1 MADIILPNSPYHT
14 EKNLEFEA
22 LQKTVTFSLNPILAR
37 DNACCLITGRP
48 DTTEYNIITEDLW
61 TTNLSPRPHKSI
73 CTIAPIIP
81 FEKLTSKPGHG
92 LRTEYDTILQ
102 ILRKHSSSLH
112 TKLKTL
118 SSNVQEWYSPRN
130 LLTIDLIASG
140 YFQSL
145 ELWLNH
151 KETTSSSPSLFTPTI
166 VYDTYTVEILSPH
179 VTSQLQ
185 YVVTPGREITI
196 RRTRESPSPELF
208 AIHAFF
214 CRVLVINRDWEAE
227 RRMNRIDEYVFGEK
241 RAESL
246 VTEMEIDK
254 AIGEEVGRL
263 KRLLEKFDGGVG
275 GRYGVN
281 A

>member
-1 MADIILPNSPYHT
+1 MHP
-14 EKNLEFEA
+14 EKNLES
-22 LQKTVTFSLNPILAR
+22 LQKQILAR

-48 DTTEYNIITEDLW
+48 DTTEYNIITEDRW
-61 TTNLSPRPHKSI
+61 TSNLSPRPHTSI
-73 CTIAPIIP
+73 CTIAPVIP

-92 LRTEYDTILQ
+92 LRAEYDTILQ
-102 ILRKHSSSLH
+102 ILKKHSPPLH

-118 SSNVQEWYSPRN
+118 SANVQEWYSSRN
-130 LLTIDLIASG
+130 LLAIDLIVSG

-151 KETTSSSPSLFTPTI
+151 KETTSSSPSLFTPAK

-185 YVVTPGREITI
+185 YVVTSGREITI
-196 RRTRESPSPELF
+196 LRTGESPSPELF
-208 AIHAFF
+208 AIHAFC
-214 CRVLVINRDWEAE
+214 CRVLVINREWEAE
-227 RRMNRIDEYVFGEK
+227 RRMHRIDEYVFGEK

-246 VTEMEIDK
+246 VTEMEMDK

-263 KRLLEKFDGGVG
+263 KKLLEKLGGGIG
-275 GRYGVN
+275 GRYGITV
-281 A
+281 

>member
-1 MADIILPNSPYHT
+1 MAERILPNSPCHT
-14 EKNLEFEA
+14 EKTLES
-22 LQKTVTFSLNPILAR
+22 LQETILAR

-48 DTTEYNIITEDLW
+48 DTTEYNIITEDRW
-61 TTNLSPRPHKSI
+61 TSSLSPRPYKSV

-92 LRTEYDTILQ
+92 LRAEYDTILQ
-102 ILRKHSSSLH
+102 ILKKHSPPLH
-112 TKLKTL
+112 TKLKSL
-118 SSNVQEWYSPRN
+118 SSNIQEWYSPQN

-151 KETTSSSPSLFTPTI
+151 KQTTTSSPSLFTPTI
-166 VYDTYTVEILSPH
+166 IYDTYTVEILSPH

-208 AIHAFF
+208 AIHALF
-214 CRVLVINRDWEAE
+214 CRVLVVNREWEAE

-246 VTEMEIDK
+246 VTEMEMDR
-254 AIGEEVGRL
+254 AIEEEVGRL

-275 GRYGVN
+275 GRCGVN
-281 A
+281 D